1 MSEDKRYKQHI
12 VISRTDGIGDVI
24 LTLLVAGVL
33 KRHFPLCKVSF
44 LGSDYTQAII
54 AHCKH
59 VDTCLSWDDIS
70 VLSPKDQ
77 IRAFE
82 KLEADVFIHVFP
94 VKEIARLVKKAKIPI
109 RIGTSHRV
117 YHLNTCN
124 KLINLG
130 RKNSDLH
137 EAQLNVKLLAPLG
150 IKDEMS
156 KDDIPGLYGFHS
168 EGTLTPDGISAL
180 DDSRFNLI
188 IHPRSKGS
196 AREWGVENYV
206 QLLKLLPQDTFNV
219 ILTGTKE
226 DGAAIR
232 GNLFSDNP
240 QLTDLSGKLDMDE
253 LINFIGHADGLLATS
268 TGPLHIASA
277 LGKHAI
283 GIYAPMRPIHPIR
296 WAPLG
301 TLAKYFVLEKK
312 CSDCKTDKKCACIAA
327 IPPEEVMSHLLECS
341 KGN

>member
-1 MSEDKRYKQHI
+1 MSEDRRHNQHI
-12 VISRTDGIGDVI
+12 VISRTDGIGDVT
-24 LTLLVAGVL
+24 LTLPVAGVL
-33 KRHFPLCKVSF
+33 KRHFPTCKVSF
-44 LGSDYTQAII
+44 LGRDYTQAII
-54 AHCKH
+54 AHCEH
-59 VDTCLSWDDIS
+59 VDTYLSWDDLS
-70 VLSPKDQ
+70 ALSPKDQ

-94 VKEIARLVKKAKIPI
+94 VKEIARLAKKAEIPI

-137 EAQLNVKLLAPLG
+137 EAQLNVKLLSPLG
-150 IKDEMS
+150 ITDEMS
-156 KDDIPGLYGFHS
+156 KDDIPELYGFHS
-168 EGTLTPDGISAL
+168 EEPLTPDGTSAL

-226 DGAAIR
+226 EGAAIR
-232 GNLFSDNP
+232 GNLFSENP
-240 QLTDLSGKLDMDE
+240 ELTDLSGRLDLAE
-253 LINFIGHADGLLATS
+253 LINFIGHADGLLAAS

-283 GIYAPMRPIHPIR
+283 GIYAPRRPIHPVR

-301 TLAKYFVLEKK
+301 TQAKYFVLEKK
-312 CSDCKTDKKCACIAA
+312 CGECKNDEKCACIAA
-327 IPPEEVMSHLLECS
+327 IPPQEVLTHLLECS